1 MIADGLNYI
10 KGFRYQLYCEAKAVQ
25 TPSCVVGFASFLPG
39 GIEGLGRGGLTC
51 LEVHVGT
58 PVERCREINERLLGE
73 GGGYA
78 RDVFDNLIFRYEEP
92 NGMSRWDS
100 PLFTVPFE
108 DETSDFEGIW
118 DVMVGG
124 KAKSVKANLATRMV
138 WDMLLNYV
146 FRIVC

>member
-1 MIADGLNYI
+1 M
-10 KGFRYQLYCEAKAVQ
+10 
-25 TPSCVVGFASFLPG
+25 
-39 GIEGLGRGGLTC
+39 
-51 LEVHVGT
+51 GT

-73 GGGYA
+73 GEGYA

-108 DETSDFEGIW
+108 DETPDLEGIW
-118 DVMVGG
+118 DAMVGG
-124 KAKSVKANLATRMV
+124 KAKAVKANLATRMV